1 MTFDIQEIRSK
12 CSECNRNAPSNAP
25 TPSVPATPPLTPF
38 EQIFADFFEFGGH
51 HYLVVGDRLS
61 GWSEIFSTPSGS
73 SCSGAHGL
81 IKCLRSLFS
90 VFGVPEELSSDGG
103 PEFTSSVTK
112 EFLTKWNV
120 RHRISS
126 AYHPQSNGQAE
137 VAVKSAKRLLRSN
150 TGPNGSLNS
159 DELVTALPQYQNT
172 PDPDCNL
179 SPAQILFGKPLR
191 DSMSF
196 INKLEKYSNPHI
208 RTTWR
213 EAWADKENALKV
225 RFAKTSES
233 LNEHTRKLK
242 PLKVGD
248 KCIIQNQTGPYPKK
262 WHHTGTVVEV
272 GEYDQYTIKVD
283 GSGRLTKRNR
293 RFLREYKPASMH
305 IKNNLPLKDNAR
317 IDVGINEDKEEPTDF
332 IPPPPPLTF
341 DNGHNID
348 EQDNYREPLSDNISS
363 SPLSLSTDPCID
375 NHDGNEEY
383 SFREEQNIPRAIKR
397 LLPHNNPGQK
407 EKTTAPENG
416 RLTRSGKYL

>member
-126 AYHPQSNGQAE
+126 AYHPQSNGRAE

-150 TGPNGSLNS
+150 IGPNGSLNS
-159 DELVTALPQYQNT
+159 DALVTALLQYRNT
-172 PDPDCNL
+172 PDPDCKL
-179 SPAQILFGKPLR
+179 SPAQIIFGKPLK

-196 INKLEKYSNPHI
+196 INRLEKYSNPHI

-213 EAWADKENALKV
+213 EAWADKENALRV
-225 RFAKTSES
+225 RFAKTSDT
-233 LNEHTRKLK
+233 LNEHSKGLK
-242 PLKVGD
+242 PMKVGD

-262 WHHTGTVVEV
+262 WHHTGTIVEV
-272 GEYDQYTIKVD
+272 GEHEQYIIKVD

-305 IKNNLPLKDNAR
+305 IRSNLPLKNNANFDLR
-317 IDVGINEDKEEPTDF
+317 INEDKEEVTNFNLPPT
-332 IPPPPPLTF
+332 PPTHDIDP
-341 DNGHNID
+341 NID
-348 EQDNYREPLSDNISS
+348 
-363 SPLSLSTDPCID
+363 
-375 NHDGNEEY
+375 
-383 SFREEQNIPRAIKR
+383 
-397 LLPHNNPGQK
+397 
-407 EKTTAPENG
+407 
-416 RLTRSGKYL
+416 

>member
-1 MTFDIQEIRSK
+1 M
-12 CSECNRNAPSNAP
+12 
-25 TPSVPATPPLTPF
+25 
-38 EQIFADFFEFGGH
+38 
-51 HYLVVGDRLS
+51 
-61 GWSEIFSTPSGS
+61 
-73 SCSGAHGL
+73 
-81 IKCLRSLFS
+81 
-90 VFGVPEELSSDGG
+90 
-103 PEFTSSVTK
+103 
-112 EFLTKWNV
+112 
-120 RHRISS
+120 
-126 AYHPQSNGQAE
+126 
-137 VAVKSAKRLLRSN
+137 
-150 TGPNGSLNS
+150 
-159 DELVTALPQYQNT
+159 
-172 PDPDCNL
+172 
-179 SPAQILFGKPLR
+179 
-191 DSMSF
+191 
-196 INKLEKYSNPHI
+196 
-208 RTTWR
+208 
-213 EAWADKENALKV
+213 
-225 RFAKTSES
+225 
-233 LNEHTRKLK
+233 
-242 PLKVGD
+242 
-248 KCIIQNQTGPYPKK
+248 
-262 WHHTGTVVEV
+262 VEV

-363 SPLSLSTDPCID
+363 SPLSLSTDPCIN